1 MAPFYKFLTRER
13 EESKEPPIFLAY
25 RSSSTFILSTICI
38 AVFTDIFL
46 YSVIVPVIPFA
57 LTNRVAVPPEAG
69 KNYNSPR
76 LLHHLLFLHLLLQ

>member
-1 MAPFYKFLTRER
+1 MAALIQNLLACN
-13 EESKEPPIFLAY
+13 KEDATKPPIFLTF

-57 LTNRVAVPPEAG
+57 LTIRAGVPPENG
-69 KNYNSPR
+69 MKS
-76 LLHHLLFLHLLLQ
+76 